1 MEAYIAEYG
10 SITLSAPLLSAPDK
24 ALDFDLNRKT
34 TDYFDEAKREVQGA
48 SASFSEQ
55 VQSLAL
61 GLGVQA
67 DPTVAAAYL
76 QELSGYGSDV
86 ARLRLKQQLKDSA
99 ALSDYR
105 AALQAANQ
113 EEDPAEKAKLIAEA
127 KRKFADDLTGPSTES
142 PTFPTAATDGS
153 GVPALPS
160 GLAKAPEAARA
171 PLSSDDFAG
180 PGGLIAGLGVTP
192 TASNRE
198 AIITVQPLKP
208 TDRAVL
214 KSVIKRG
221 TTVEERTLEVPKNA
235 ALDKVIPAF
244 SAITRSDIER
254 DKPPA
259 PGEEASVSVNVQAAA
274 PTN

>member
-113 EEDPAEKAKLIAEA
+113 EEDPAEKAKLIAE
-127 KRKFADDLTGPSTES
+127 R